1 MKAPERIDLD
11 LEQIDAL
18 LKRVESGTLQ
28 DGDYQIIKA
37 MVETI
42 HLLSQSVDKKAA
54 SIRRLLRML
63 FGERTEKL
71 QKVIKDRQSTSST
84 STDKNDKNKP
94 KGHGRT
100 PAAEYSG
107 AQKVDIPHTSL
118 QHKSRCP
125 ECKKGK
131 LYRMKMPAT
140 VVRVTGK
147 APLQATVYQ
156 MQRLRCNLC
165 GKIFTAKTPEGIGEQ
180 KYDAA

>member
-1 MKAPERIDLD
+1 MKAPQRIDLD
-11 LEQIDAL
+11 LEQVDAL

-63 FGERTEKL
+63 FGGRTEKL
-71 QKVIKDRQSTSST
+71 EKVIKDHQSTSST

-94 KGHGRT
+94 KGHGRKSADQYT
-100 PAAEYSG
+100 G
-107 AQKVDIPHTSL
+107 ADKVDVAHPDL
-118 QHKSRCP
+118 KPGDRCP
-125 ECKKGK
+125 GCLQGK
-131 LYRMKMPAT
+131 VYELKTPET
-140 VVRVTGK
+140 VVRITGK
-147 APLQATVYQ
+147 SPLSATVYR

-165 GKIFTAKTPEGIGEQ
+165 GEIFKATPPE
-180 KYDAA
+180 A